1 MVKIESLS
9 HKLRNKA
16 KMSALITSIQHCIG
30 SVTGITQRKEINGI
44 YIDRST
50 LVFIGYEMIIYIENS
65 MKSTKRLLE
74 LISECK
80 LLININFNETVR
92 QPERKLSCPATVVE
106 PSNKISSSSILA
118 STQPMKDH
126 GLCFL

>member
-1 MVKIESLS
+1 
-9 HKLRNKA
+9 
-16 KMSALITSIQHCIG
+16 MSALITSIQHCIG
-30 SVTGITQRKEINGI
+30 SVNAITQRKEINGI

-65 MKSTKRLLE
+65 MKSTKRLLK

-106 PSNKISSSSILA
+106 RSNKISFSSILA

-126 GLCFL
+126 GLYFL